1 MTEHSNRIYLL
12 EEAEVSTALLKL
24 GIPTMVGMLISAL
37 YNVIDAY
44 FVGGLG
50 TSQMGAVS
58 VVFPIVQIIIGLG
71 MMFGAGASSYI
82 SRLLGKG
89 DHTQAD
95 KTASTAL
102 FSGLLVGGIVITGI
116 MIFLTPVLTALGA
129 TETILPYANAYA
141 KIYVTG
147 SIINVFTVMMN
158 NLLIAQGAAKFTM
171 IAMLA
176 GSVVNVILDP
186 VMIYG
191 MDLGIEGAAMATV
204 ISLCVNMALYIG
216 YLVKKKGVLRI
227 SIKNITPSKTIYTEV
242 LKIGIPVLL
251 FQLLASAAMGSINTV
266 SKPYGDY
273 AVAAMGAVTR
283 IMTVVTY
290 IVFGFLKGF
299 QPFAGYNFG
308 AKKFDRLRTSIK
320 LCMIWSTGF
329 CTIAA
334 MVLVV
339 FANPLVS
346 LFGRDIEMIA
356 WAEKA
361 LRLNAV
367 LFITFGFQM
376 VYASLYL
383 AIGKSFV
390 GSILSLSRQG
400 FFFFPLV
407 AILPHLFG
415 LAGVIGVQPMADFWT
430 TALTAVFAMKIN
442 RALSA
447 GEVAGRTAQGAGGT
461 AGEDTEVTAGSGGS
475 NSGDYRGN
483 GLNRS

>member
-1 MTEHSNRIYLL
+1 MAEKSNRIYLL
-12 EEAEVSTALLKL
+12 EEAGVASALLKL

-37 YNVIDAY
+37 YNAIDAY

-50 TSQMGAVS
+50 MSQIGTVS

-89 DHTQAD
+89 DNEQAN
-95 KTASTAL
+95 KTASTSL
-102 FSGLLVGGIVITGI
+102 FSGLLVGAIIIIGI
-116 MIFLTPVLTALGA
+116 MVFLDPVLTSLGS
-129 TETILPYANAYA
+129 TETILPYARAYA

-158 NLLIAQGAAKFTM
+158 NLLTAQGATKFTM
-171 IAMLA
+171 IAMLT
-176 GSVVNVILDP
+176 GSIANVILDP
-186 VMIYG
+186 IMIYG
-191 MDLGIEGAAMATV
+191 MDLGIEGAAIATV
-204 ISLCVNMALYIG
+204 ISLCINMALYIG
-216 YLVKKKGVLRI
+216 YIAKKKGVLRF
-227 SIKNITPSKTIYTEV
+227 SVRNIAPSKTIYAEV

-251 FQLLASAAMGSINTV
+251 FQLLASTAMGSINTAA
-266 SKPYGDY
+266 KPYGDY

-299 QPFAGYNFG
+299 QPFAGYNYG
-308 AKKFDRLRTSIK
+308 AKKYERLKKSIR
-320 LCMIWSTGF
+320 LCMIWSTAF
-329 CTIAA
+329 CIFAA
-334 MVLVV
+334 IVLFI
-339 FANPLVS
+339 FADPVVS
-346 LFGRDIEMIA
+346 LFGTDVKMIDLA
-356 WAEKA
+356 AKE

-383 AIGKSFV
+383 AIGKSLV

-400 FFFFPLV
+400 IFFFPLV
-407 AILPHLFG
+407 FVLPHLLG
-415 LAGVIGVQPMADFWT
+415 LTGVIWVQPMADLLT
-430 TALTAVFAMKIN
+430 TILTVIFAVKIN

-447 GEVAGRTAQGAGGT
+447 EVER
-461 AGEDTEVTAGSGGS
+461 
-475 NSGDYRGN
+475 GDQLGIRKI
-483 GLNRS
+483 